1 MRLAIL
7 TTMLCSMPLCAEVN
21 DTILLDNVVVTGT
34 RHEIGVRHLPMTVTT
49 LSHEQLGEHHRSSIL
64 PTLNE
69 QVPGLFTTSRG
80 IMGYGVSTGAAG
92 AFTMR
97 GVGGSSPNAGVL
109 VLIDGVPQYAGL
121 YGHAIAD
128 AYQTM
133 MAERVEVLRGPA
145 SVLYGSNAMGGVVN
159 IVTRQM
165 KQDGSKS
172 EAQFSAGSYGTVQA
186 EWVQRLRKG
195 KFSSI
200 VGLNYGRTDGHRA
213 NNEFEQYTG
222 FVKLGYDLSPHWRA
236 MADVDITHFDAS
248 NPGEEANPL
257 IDNDQRVTRGM
268 ASVNL
273 TNHYEASSG
282 AVRAYYNWG
291 HHDVNDGY
299 NAGGAPRTSHYM
311 HDDLMAGVSAYQS
324 FPLFAG
330 NRTTLGVDWTHFG
343 GRAWNED
350 CVTHAES
357 LIADKTEDELATYVD
372 VHQRVTDWMSLN
384 AALRVDYHTQ
394 VGTEWVPQG
403 GLAFHLPNEI
413 ELKTMVSKGFRNPTI
428 REMYMFPPQNPNLK
442 PERTLNYEVAYKQTL
457 LEGGL
462 SVGANLFY
470 ITGKNLIMLLRENG
484 KPLNTNI
491 DEVEN
496 CGFEFSADYRLT
508 PYWQL
513 NANYSLLHMKYPVI
527 AAPEHK
533 AYLGVHTH
541 YGSFSLATG
550 LQYVAGL
557 HTTLGD
563 NGTEEEFYLW
573 NLTANYCISPYLTL
587 FAKGENLLS
596 KRYEVNYG
604 FPMPKATF
612 MGGLKFEW

>member
-1 MRLAIL
+1 MA
-7 TTMLCSMPLCAEVN
+7 TMPLCAQVA
-21 DTILLDNVVVTGT
+21 DSILLENVVVTGT
-34 RHEIGVRHLPMTVTT
+34 RHEVDVRHLPMTVTT
-49 LSHEQLGEHHRSSIL
+49 LSHEQLSEHHRSSIL
-64 PTLNE
+64 TTLNE

-80 IMGYGVSTGAAG
+80 MMGYGVSNGSAG

-97 GVGGSSPNAGVL
+97 GVGGSSPNAGML
-109 VLIDGVPQYAGL
+109 VLIDGVPQYAGIF
-121 YGHAIAD
+121 GHAIAD
-128 AYQTM
+128 ACQTM

-145 SVLYGSNAMGGVVN
+145 SALYGSNAMGGVVN

-172 EAQFSAGSYGTVQA
+172 EAQLSAGSYGTVQT

-222 FVKLGYDLSPHWRA
+222 FVKFGYDLSPHWRA
-236 MADVDITHFDAS
+236 MADVDVTHFDAS

-282 AVRAYYNWG
+282 AVCAYYNWG

-299 NAGGAPRTSHYM
+299 NVGGTPRTSHYM

-324 FPLFAG
+324 FPLFTG

-357 LIADKTEDELATYVD
+357 LIADKTEDELAAYVNID
-372 VHQRVTDWMSLN
+372 QQVTNWMSLN
-384 AALRVDYHTQ
+384 AALRVDHHTQ

-413 ELKTMVSKGFRNPTI
+413 ELKAVVSKGFRNPTI
-428 REMYMFPPQNPNLK
+428 REMYMFPPQNPDLK

-457 LEGGL
+457 LDGNL
-462 SVGANLFY
+462 HVGANLFY
-470 ITGKNLIMLLRENG
+470 ISGENLIMLLRENG

-496 CGFEFSADYRLT
+496 CGLELSADYRLSSH
-508 PYWQL
+508 WQL
-513 NANYSLLHMKYPVI
+513 NANYSLLHMEYPVI

-533 AYLGVHTH
+533 AYLGAHTR
-541 YGSFSLATG
+541 YGSFSLSTG

-557 HTTLGD
+557 HTSVGD
-563 NGTEEEFYLW
+563 KGTEEEFLLW
-573 NLTANYCISPYLTL
+573 NLTANYRVSPFLTL
-587 FAKGENLLS
+587 FAKGENLLAQ
-596 KRYEVNYG
+596 RYEVNYG

-612 MGGLKFEW
+612 MGGVKLEW